1 MTTKLSTTHCPLPTG
16 ITLPA
21 PPPDADRA
29 GRVLYYHELSRDAGR
44 VSIMAAVAAGIELHR
59 AKAEIAHGN
68 FTTWIKRHCDFSQ
81 STAYNYMALAESV
94 VADALPEM
102 LEAAE
107 PPAIEALEQ
116 YTEPVE
122 AKTLTQLYCDLGI
135 CNPGKVGGSRPGAG
149 RPPKEPD
156 PNAAMN
162 EALILADKL
171 VGDLSVWVLGDDG
184 FGNLPDDVLQQCVT
198 ILSDITKRG
207 RDILSGRKLAAKA
220 PGKQGAQT
228 NDTLSDTIER

>member
-1 MTTKLSTTHCPLPTG
+1 MTKKLSTTHCPLPTG

-29 GRVLYYHELSRDAGR
+29 GRVLYYHELSREAGR

-59 AKAEIAHGN
+59 AKAETPRFQA
-68 FTTWIKRHCDFSQ
+68 WIKRNCGFSQ
-81 STAYNYMALAESV
+81 RTAYNYMALAESV

-102 LEAAE
+102 LEAAG
-107 PPAIEALEQ
+107 PPAIEALEE
-116 YTEPVE
+116 YTAPVE
-122 AKTLTQLYCDLGI
+122 ARTLTQLYFDLGI
-135 CNPGKVGGSRPGAG
+135 CKPGKVGGSRPGAG
-149 RPPKEPD
+149 RPPKDTD
-156 PNAAMN
+156 PNAALN
-162 EALILADKL
+162 EALMLADKL

-207 RDILSGRKLAAKA
+207 RDILSGRKLAANA
-220 PGKQGAQT
+220 PANAPAKRK
-228 NDTLSDTIER
+228 D